1 MNAQKK
7 HNPWRMLWLL
17 PPLLL
22 GIAIL
27 MVSVKGKQPPKTIEA
42 QEISRAVRTIK
53 VPQIALE
60 PYVEGYGTVQ
70 PAQVWTAVAQ
80 VSGRVIEMHPKLRN
94 GEILPTGTV
103 LLRLDPV
110 DYELNLAQA
119 RAELTELSVRHNN
132 TQASLKIEQDNLT
145 LATRERNRLRTLA
158 KQGTLSKS
166 SADNAERAALNARSV
181 VQNLKNTL
189 ALIPTQRQSL
199 QVKVKLA
206 ERNLSFTT
214 ITAPF
219 NIRVANLAIEA
230 DQYASKGQN
239 LFVGDSVDRVE
250 VVAQVAMSALR
261 HLFIGLPEIK
271 DEVQLNE
278 NLPAYTGFK
287 PTIYLDLGTHTAQW
301 EARFVRFS
309 DQIDS
314 QTRTMGIVVA
324 VDYPMRKIKAG
335 ERPPLSKG
343 MLVKIKLRGHTQAE
357 RLIVPRTAIRDG
369 HVYVVAQKLS
379 RDAEKTTHRLRRR
392 AVEVLFTQGQFSI
405 IKSGLEAN
413 EVVVISDLAFGI
425 ERVVIATTS

>member
-1 MNAQKK
+1 
-7 HNPWRMLWLL
+7 
-17 PPLLL
+17 
-22 GIAIL
+22 
-27 MVSVKGKQPPKTIEA
+27 
-42 QEISRAVRTIK
+42 
-53 VPQIALE
+53 
-60 PYVEGYGTVQ
+60 
-70 PAQVWTAVAQ
+70 
-80 VSGRVIEMHPKLRN
+80 MHPKLRN
-94 GEILPTGTV
+94 GEILPAGTV
-103 LLRLDPV
+103 LLRFDPI
-110 DYELNLAQA
+110 DYELSLAQTQA
-119 RAELTELSVRHNN
+119 ALAELSVRKNN
-132 TQASLKIEQDNLT
+132 TQASLKIEKVNLT
-145 LATRERNRLRTLA
+145 LATRERDRLRTLA

-166 SADNAERAALNARSV
+166 SADNAERATLNARSV

-189 ALIPTQRQSL
+189 ALIPTQQQSL
-199 QVKVKLA
+199 QVTVKLA

-271 DEVQLNE
+271 DEVQLND

-301 EARFVRFS
+301 KAQFVRFS

-343 MLVKIKLRGHTQAE
+343 MLVKIKLQGHTQAD

-369 HVYVVAQKLS
+369 HVYVVAKEP
-379 RDAEKTTHRLRRR
+379 EKTTRRLRSR
-392 AVEVLFTQGQFSI
+392 AVEVLFTQDQLSI
-405 IKSGLEAN
+405 IKSGLEVD
-413 EVVVISDLAFGI
+413 EEVVISDLALGI
-425 ERVVIATTS
+425 EGLLLRPQIDAEVQAELLAAAGEGL